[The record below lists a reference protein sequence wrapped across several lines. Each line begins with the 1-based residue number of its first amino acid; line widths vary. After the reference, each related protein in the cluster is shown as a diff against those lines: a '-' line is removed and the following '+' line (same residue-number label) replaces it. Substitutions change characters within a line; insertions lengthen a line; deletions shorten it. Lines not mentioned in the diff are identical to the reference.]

1 MNSNVEK
8 LIQLIK
14 ENPELPV
21 IPMVETEVV
30 PDDCYSWWLAAFGK
44 AEVSDFYVS
53 DEKVY
58 TDREELVCDIVE
70 NKYLDSEKSDEEIWQ
85 LAEKRANKLIN
96 KAIIVYIGVADK

>member
-70 NKYLDSEKSDEEIWQ
+70 DYLDSGNTDEEIWQ

-96 KAIIVYIGVADK
+96 KAIIVYIGTADQ